1 MDNVVV
7 NIGNLALRF
16 EIVDRAFANMVRRR
30 YAAFLDA
37 PEAALRGTFQVEIG
51 GTSGDAS
58 SPAPDEELSVFCTDG
73 SWSISRGDFRAEWRP
88 AERRGSVRLARGIYG
103 FDSVLRIVHS
113 LELVQEG
120 AFLLHSASVIRNG
133 RAFLFSGLSGS
144 GKTTMTRLAPANTV
158 LLSDEISYVRPAGD
172 TYIAWGTPFSG
183 ELGRPGENVRA
194 PIAGLYLLKHGAAN
208 QLQPVPSGQALGLLL
223 RNIVFFAQ
231 DADLVRALFEAA
243 WRFISAVP
251 AYHLVFRPDPSVW
264 ELFQ

>member
-1 MDNVVV
+1 MDGVVV

-51 GTSGDAS
+51 GTSDDAS

-88 AERRGSVRLARGIYG
+88 TERRGSVRLARGIHG

-120 AFLLHSASVIRNG
+120 AFLLHSAGVIRNG

-264 ELFQ
+264 ELFP